1 MYYQL
6 FPAISTISKNSDGFE
21 KISNISIHFSMLA
34 IFIEHLSIEL
44 SMFKSQFYL
53 YVYITIYIYLL
64 LLNEQQQSSLSFESK
79 ETKKK
84 TKRRKKN
91 IFAPKDYAAMPQTTD
106 EFTVDG
112 AAKVKEAGCWV
123 IEPRCTKIG
132 AC

>member
-53 YVYITIYIYLL
+53 YVYIYLL
-64 LLNEQQQSSLSFESK
+64 LLNEQQQSSLSESK

-84 TKRRKKN
+84 RKEEK
-91 IFAPKDYAAMPQTTD
+91 KTYLRQRTMPQCL
-106 EFTVDG
+106 
-112 AAKVKEAGCWV
+112 KQ
-123 IEPRCTKIG
+123 PMNLP
-132 AC
+132 

>member
-53 YVYITIYIYLL
+53 YVYIYLL
-64 LLNEQQQSSLSFESK
+64 LLNEQQQSSLSESK

-84 TKRRKKN
+84 RKEEKKN